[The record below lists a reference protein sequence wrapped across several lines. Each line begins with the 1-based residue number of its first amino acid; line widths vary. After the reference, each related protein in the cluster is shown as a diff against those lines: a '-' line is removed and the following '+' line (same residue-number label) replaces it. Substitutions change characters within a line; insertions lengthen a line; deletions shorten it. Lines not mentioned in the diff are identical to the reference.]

1 MKIHLK
7 KILCATD
14 LSELSD
20 YAVRYSMALA
30 REFDSELLMCHIID
44 LTAGHVYG
52 EGTISPLDQQNRIEE
67 FAYAHLTELMG
78 QTSIAW
84 EPVVMIGH
92 APDEI
97 ATIAEE
103 RGVDLVISATH
114 ARAGFKRL
122 VLGSV
127 TGRLM
132 GILACPL
139 LIVPN
144 GKRRPSGDIKTFAP
158 KRILVGCDFS
168 ADSDLAFDYG
178 LGLAQEFQSELHLVH
193 VIEPPA
199 YKDFL
204 KSSKPAEKSDR
215 PGLHSILEERLEQM
229 VSDEARYWC
238 TPKTVL
244 LAGEP
249 HEELTKYAVVNEM
262 ELVVMGV
269 RGHSLVE
276 TLFVGSTTDRVARQA
291 PCPIL
296 SVRPWKTPSEGTDA
310 S

>member
-1 MKIHLK
+1 MKIQLK
-7 KILCATD
+7 KVLCATD

-20 YAVRYSMALA
+20 YAVRYSIALA
-30 REFDSELLMCHIID
+30 REFDSELLMCHVID

-67 FAYAHLTELMG
+67 FAYAHLNELMG
-78 QTSIAW
+78 QTPIIW
-84 EPVVMIGH
+84 EPLVKIGH

-103 RGVDLVISATH
+103 RQVDLVISATH

-132 GILACPL
+132 GILPCPL

-144 GKRRPSGDIKTFAP
+144 GKQHSKNDINTFTP

-168 ADSDLAFDYG
+168 PDSDLAFEYG
-178 LGLAQEFQSELHLVH
+178 LGLAQEFQSELHLIH
-193 VIEPPA
+193 VIEPPT
-199 YKDFL
+199 YKDSL
-204 KSSKPAEKSDR
+204 KSGKTTEKSDR
-215 PGLHSILEERLEQM
+215 PGLHAVLEERLDQM

-244 LAGEP
+244 LAGRP
-249 HEELTKYAVVNEM
+249 HEELTKYAVVNDM

-269 RGHSLVE
+269 RGHSLME

-296 SVRPWKTPSEGTDA
+296 SVRPLKSPSEGTDE